1 MSLPTELSRLLLELR
16 STQRSAWA
24 RGEKV
29 FVEAYIEQHP
39 ELAANQEAV
48 LSLIYSEFC
57 LREEFGEQPTAR
69 EYFLRF
75 TTYADKLGPLL
86 QVHAAMPQPGR
97 SGSIETHAT
106 MAHPTK
112 NMNSPDEET
121 DDSFLRLRDV
131 GRCRILERVGEG
143 GMGAVYRGHH
153 HELDM
158 EVAIKFLHSHLVRK
172 PEAAQRFLKEAQ
184 LAARLSHPGIVRV
197 FDCGSQNG
205 HYFIVMEF
213 VRGRDLRKWI
223 ASGKQFSVKE
233 VLDIGISVAKT
244 LNDALQKIGLIH
256 RDIKPD
262 NIIWNSADEIKVA
275 DLGIAKVMAD
285 HAAHA
290 SNLNT
295 NPGALLGTPQFMSP
309 EQFSDLANI
318 DHRADIYSLGATLYY
333 LLTKRSPF
341 IASSLLELQKR
352 IEQDSPDPLP
362 RHVPLFVE
370 EIIFRM
376 LAKNA
381 DDRFSNY
388 DALTVAIE
396 DALVQIDRQVEA
408 VAPSSPLSKNIAS
421 PVVRM
426 ESRSIQ
432 PATPSEDR
440 VLLIVDIQN
449 DFCPGGPL
457 GVPNGD
463 EVIPIINDLSRR
475 FSHVIVTQDWHRLD
489 HLSFAS
495 SHPGR
500 KTYDR
505 VQLAYGE
512 QILWPDHCVQG
523 TRGAEL
529 HSALDVFHCELVI
542 RKGYIREIDSYS
554 AFFENDRKTPTGLTG
569 YLRER
574 GFSQLF
580 IVGLATDFCV
590 AFTALD
596 ARRLGFDV
604 TVIEK
609 ACRGIDI
616 DGSLESAWRDMAAAG
631 VIRA

>member
-1 MSLPTELSRLLLELR
+1 MSNPAEISRLLIELR
-16 STQRSAWA
+16 HAQRVSWE
-24 RGEKV
+24 RGQPI
-29 FVEAYIEQHP
+29 FVEAYLEQYP
-39 ELAANQEAV
+39 ELTSNKEAV
-48 LSLIYSEFC
+48 LSFIYGEYC
-57 LREEFGEQPTAR
+57 LREEFGEKPTAR
-69 EYFLRF
+69 EYFQRF
-75 TTYADKLGPLL
+75 TSYADKLGPLL
-86 QVHAAMPQPGR
+86 QMHTAMPQPGR
-97 SGSIETHAT
+97 SGSIETHVT
-106 MAHPTK
+106 VDLPTK
-112 NMNSPDEET
+112 NMSSPDEET
-121 DDSFLRLRDV
+121 GDAQLQLREV

-143 GMGAVYRGHH
+143 GMGSVYRGHH

-158 EVAIKFLHSHLVRK
+158 EVAIKFLHAHLVRK

-197 FDCGSQNG
+197 FDCGSQSG
-205 HYFIVMEF
+205 QYYIVMEF
-213 VRGRDLRKWI
+213 VRGRDLRKWV

-233 VLDIGISVAKT
+233 VLDIGINVART
-244 LNDALQKIGLIH
+244 LNEALQKIGMIH

-262 NIIWNSADEIKVA
+262 NIIWTSPGEIKVA
-275 DLGIAKVMAD
+275 DLGIAKVMAE

-290 SNLNT
+290 SNFNT
-295 NPGALLGTPQFMSP
+295 SPGALLGTPQYMSP
-309 EQFSDLANI
+309 EQFSDLASI

-333 LLTKRSPF
+333 LLAKRSPF
-341 IASSLLELQKR
+341 IAGSILEMQQR
-352 IEQDSPDPLP
+352 IQQEPPDPLP

-370 EIIFRM
+370 EIVFRM
-376 LAKNA
+376 LAKSA
-381 DDRFSNY
+381 DDRFLTY
-388 DALTVAIE
+388 DALIVALEDSIE
-396 DALVQIDRQVEA
+396 KLKRNLQD
-408 VAPSSPLSKNIAS
+408 VAPEPSFSRSIPA
-421 PVVRM
+421 PAVRADT
-426 ESRSIQ
+426 RSIQ

-475 FSHVIVTQDWHRLD
+475 FAHVIVTQDWHRAD

-500 KTYDR
+500 KLYDR

-529 HSALDVFHCELVI
+529 HPALDVFHCELVI

-574 GFSQLF
+574 GFSRLF

-590 AFTALD
+590 AFTAID
-596 ARRLGFDV
+596 ARRLGFEV

-616 DGSLESAWRDMAAAG
+616 DGSIESAWKEMTAAG